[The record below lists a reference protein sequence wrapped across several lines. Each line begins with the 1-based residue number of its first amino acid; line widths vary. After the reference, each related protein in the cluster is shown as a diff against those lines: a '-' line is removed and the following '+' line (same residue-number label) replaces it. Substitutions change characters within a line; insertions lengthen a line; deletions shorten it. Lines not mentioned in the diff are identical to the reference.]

1 MFKRFLLSAFFAS
14 GSAVAAAPIDVNA
27 ADEAALRSLKG
38 IGPVKARAIVEE
50 RAAHGPFKDA
60 ADLAARVKGL
70 GGSTLERLR
79 NEGLAIGEFPGE
91 PLFRP
96 PADAGHVAPRASART
111 AALAMRP

>member
-1 MFKRFLLSAFFAS
+1 MFKRFLLFTFFAS
-14 GSAVAAAPIDVNA
+14 AIGSAVAAVPIDVNA
-27 ADEAALRSLKG
+27 ANEAALRSLKG

-70 GGSTLERLR
+70 AGPTLERLR
-79 NEGLAIGEFPGE
+79 NEGLAIGDFPVLA
-91 PLFRP
+91 PT
-96 PADAGHVAPRASART
+96 DAAHVAPRASART